1 LPYSASIRKDACL
14 RLRDLLYFLYM
25 IFIEYKFKS
34 DIMKT
39 AGQIYKEG
47 DFVTNLSEDQ
57 RFNRNKWTYTVP
69 GIGRD
74 MSYTLFANFL
84 LSYVLFTR
92 SITTEQFT
100 VISIILTAARIW
112 DAINDPVMGGIIEN
126 TRTKVGKFKPW
137 IIIGALLNAGVLIYT
152 FSNRIEGWNFVIAFG
167 ICYFFWDITFTMNDI
182 GYWSMLPSLTSDPQ
196 KRDKLTSFANLF
208 AGIGAIAAMGL
219 IPIFTNGTSAIGGN
233 SISGYRA
240 VAIFI
245 ALAFAFSQ
253 VIVFFFVKENKSIHL
268 EKEEHIGLGKMVKVI
283 FRNDQLLWVTLIM
296 LLYNIGSALLTAFGV
311 NYMYLSFG
319 YNGTYVT
326 MFVAFYAFA
335 SVAINI
341 LYPKLAAK
349 MTRKKMS
356 NLAIITT
363 VIGYALFFVFG
374 TVLPS
379 ISAPIPVQLVMLCV
393 EAFIVGFGQSLFYM
407 ITTICLTNTIEY
419 NEYKTGS
426 RDEAI
431 IFSLRPF
438 MAKMGSA
445 LQQVIIMVAYI
456 AIGMTKI
463 TNGISEVE
471 KKASLK
477 QISEAAKTAQIKTI
491 LDNAPSD
498 IKLWL
503 RFCMVAAPII
513 LITAAY
519 TVMRKKVKIDE
530 KEYDKMLFEIETRK
544 GLPEDEKAF

>member
-1 LPYSASIRKDACL
+1 L
-14 RLRDLLYFLYM
+14 
-25 IFIEYKFKS
+25 FKS
-34 DIMKT
+34 K
-39 AGQIYKEG
+39 IYEEG
-47 DFVTNLSEDQ
+47 DFVTQMTEEK

-74 MSYTLFANFL
+74 MAYTLFANFL

-92 SITTEQFT
+92 SVTVQQFAA
-100 VISIILTAARIW
+100 ISVILTIARIW

-137 IIIGALLNAGVLIYT
+137 IIIGAILNAVVLIYT
-152 FSNRIEGWNFVIAFG
+152 FSNRLEGWSFVVAFG
-167 ICYFFWDITFTMNDI
+167 ICYFFWDITWTMNDI
-182 GYWSMLPSLTSDPQ
+182 GYWSMLPSLTSEPK

-208 AGIGAIAAMGL
+208 AMIGAILAMGL
-219 IPIFTNGTSAIGGN
+219 IPILTNGSAAIGGS
-233 SISGYRA
+233 SISGFRS

-245 ALAFAFSQ
+245 AVTLVVSQ
-253 VIVFFFVKENKSIHL
+253 IVVYFFVKENKTAHL
-268 EKEEHIGLGKMVKVI
+268 EKDEHIGLKKMVSVI
-283 FRNDQLLWVTLIM
+283 FKNDQLLWVALIM
-296 LLYNIGSALLTAFGV
+296 LLYNVGSALLTAFGV

-326 MFVAFYAFA
+326 MFVAFYALA

-349 MTRKKMS
+349 MSRRKMS
-356 NLAIITT
+356 TLAMLTNA
-363 VIGYALFFVFG
+363 IGYIMFMVFG
-374 TVLPS
+374 TLLPS
-379 ISAPIPVQLVMLCV
+379 LGVSVTVQLVVMLS
-393 EAFIVGFGQSLFYM
+393 EAFIIGFGQSLLYM
-407 ITTICLTNTIEY
+407 TITIYLTNTIEY
-419 NEYKTGS
+419 NEFKTGS

-456 AIGMTKI
+456 AIGMTTI
-463 TNGISEVE
+463 TNGISEIE

-477 QISEAAKTAQIKTI
+477 QISEAVKTSQIEDI
-491 LDNAPSD
+491 LANSPPS
-498 IKLWL
+498 ITFWL
-503 RFCMVAAPII
+503 RVCMVVAPLV

-519 TVMRKKVKIDE
+519 FVMRSKVKLDE
-530 KEYDKMLFEIETRK
+530 ENYKEMLAEIEARK
-544 GLPEDEKAF
+544 AKPTGDDE